1 MSVTAVPLQPVK
13 KSVRIWIWLGVIVAI
28 AAAFGMAWMGTRDQV
43 MAKMTNEEFLA
54 WNKTRANVKTTAS
67 GLQYEVIKEGEG
79 PLAEEGGAVFLN
91 YEGTFRDG
99 KTFDKSQ
106 QATPFP
112 VQDGA
117 SIPGFYEG
125 LKLMKKGGEYRLWIP
140 ANLAYGER
148 SPDPTRLPP
157 NSMLIFKVSVDRL
170 MSAKDVQDMMRMQQQ
185 MQGPPP
191 GAEGGP
197 QGAPPQG
204 GAPGQ

>member
-1 MSVTAVPLQPVK
+1 MSSVTAVPLQPVK
-13 KSVRIWIWLGVIVAI
+13 KSVRIWIWLGVVIAI
-28 AAAFGMAWMGTRDQV
+28 AAAFGLAWMGTREQV
-43 MAKMTNEEFLA
+43 MTKMTNEEFLA
-54 WNKTRANVKTTAS
+54 WNKTKPNVKTTAS
-67 GLQYEVIKEGEG
+67 GLQYEILKDGEG
-79 PLAEEGGAVFLN
+79 PTAQEGGAVFLN

-99 KTFDKSQ
+99 KLFDKSQ
-106 QATPFP
+106 QPTPFP

-117 SIPGFYEG
+117 SIPGFYEA

-148 SPDPTRLPP
+148 TPDPTRLPP

-170 MSAKDVQDMMRMQQQ
+170 MTPAEVQAMMQMQQQ

-191 GAEGGP
+191 GAEG
-197 QGAPPQG
+197 APPQG

>member
-28 AAAFGMAWMGTRDQV
+28 AAAFGLAWWGVKSMPSQDEIASR
-43 MAKMTNEEFLA
+43 MTNEQFLA
-54 WNKTRANVKTTAS
+54 RNKTQPGVKTTES
-67 GLQYEVIKEGEG
+67 GLQYQIIKEGEG
-79 PLAEEGGAVFLN
+79 PTAQDGGAVFLN

-99 KTFDKSQ
+99 KVFDKSQ
-106 QATPFP
+106 QPTPFP

-148 SPDPTRLPP
+148 SPDPSRVPA
-157 NSMLIFKVSVDRL
+157 NSMLIFKVTVDRL
-170 MSAKDVQDMMRMQQQ
+170 MTPAEVQVMMQQ
-185 MQGPPP
+185 MQT
-191 GAEGGP
+191 
-197 QGAPPQG
+197 QGPPQG
-204 GAPGQ
+204 PEGAPQGRQPQQ